1 MAFKNFLI
9 SIIKSLIIFLLVSLI
24 LSAVTLD
31 VPSLMKNVFG
41 DIFAYASPDAQKQAV
56 SKLAETCSSL
66 DKGEN
71 IVTMSQ
77 ICANSSLLDSMR
89 ENCANYREL
98 KRRNTRI
105 ENEEQV
111 KETCYQIESGELE
124 NACNQASM
132 LPDFSK
138 IGSLCKDYKAGKIND
153 KEFFFN
159 VVGNALPGQQAGM
172 QTGVLGNYNQLMNYL
187 NSNRIIYFLALAVLM
202 VILYLLV
209 MNLGLFLAVLSRIS
223 FSIGIL
229 IMLPYFAILA
239 YDKFVGID
247 TTPILGS
254 MFGNGV
260 MFDPKA
266 VISLIILLFL
276 RTYTSFIIT
285 LGIAFLAAGV
295 AGRIYGFVLRRK
307 SAKKEEVKV
316 EGKVKAVDKQVKK
329 KRKKS

>member
-1 MAFKNFLI
+1 MGLKNFAI
-9 SIIKSLIIFLLVSLI
+9 SIVKSLIIFLLVSLI
-24 LSAVTLD
+24 FSAVTLD

-56 SKLAETCSSL
+56 GKLAETCSSL
-66 DKGEN
+66 DKGES
-71 IVTMSQ
+71 IVTINQ
-77 ICANSSLLDSMR
+77 ICTNISLLDSMR

-98 KRRNTRI
+98 KRRGARI
-105 ENEEQV
+105 ENEGQV
-111 KETCYQIESGELE
+111 KETCRQIESGELE
-124 NACNQASM
+124 RACSEIEGKSSL
-132 LPDFSK
+132 LPDFSN
-138 IGSLCKDYKAGKIND
+138 IGSLCKDYKSGKIDD

-159 VVGNALPGQQAGM
+159 VVGNALPGQQSGM

-187 NSNRIIYFLALAVLM
+187 NSNRVIYFLVLSVLV
-202 VILYLLV
+202 VILYLLL
-209 MNLGLFLAVLSRIS
+209 MDFGLFLAVLSQIS

-254 MFGNGV
+254 MFGNGA

-266 VISLIILLFL
+266 IISLIILLFL
-276 RTYTSFIIT
+276 RTYTGFIVT

-295 AGRIYGFVLRRK
+295 AGRIYGFVLRGK
-307 SAKKEEVKV
+307 SKEKMVEVK
-316 EGKVKAVDKQVKK
+316 ETKPRKK
-329 KRKKS
+329 KKSKTS